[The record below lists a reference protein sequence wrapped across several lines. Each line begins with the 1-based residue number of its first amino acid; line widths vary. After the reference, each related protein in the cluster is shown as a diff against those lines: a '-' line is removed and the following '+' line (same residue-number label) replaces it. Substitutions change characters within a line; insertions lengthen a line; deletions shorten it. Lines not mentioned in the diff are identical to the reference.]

1 MKSFVVGRGYAPDGL
16 SWVGATPPTPE
27 ITEQQ
32 CVRLRWS
39 QCVGG
44 VAPTYEGYTASER
57 FEPASSPDFRLAST
71 NSSRSPSSTF
81 CVSER
86 SMPVRRSLRSEEH
99 TSELQSLMRIS
110 YAVFCL

>member
-44 VAPTYEGYTASER
+44 VAPTYAGSTESDG
-57 FEPASSPDFRLAST
+57 FEPASSPDFRLAPT
-71 NSSRSPSSTF
+71 TPSPSPSRHF

-86 SMPVRRSLRSEEH
+86 LLPVRRAGRKSRG
-99 TSELQSLMRIS
+99 RG
-110 YAVFCL
+110 

>member
-1 MKSFVVGRGYAPDGL
+1 MKSVVVGRGYAPDGL

-71 NSSRSPSSTF
+71 NSSRSPSRTF

-86 SMPVRRSLRSEEH
+86 SMPVQIGRASGWESVCH
-99 TSELQSLMRIS
+99 S
-110 YAVFCL
+110 V